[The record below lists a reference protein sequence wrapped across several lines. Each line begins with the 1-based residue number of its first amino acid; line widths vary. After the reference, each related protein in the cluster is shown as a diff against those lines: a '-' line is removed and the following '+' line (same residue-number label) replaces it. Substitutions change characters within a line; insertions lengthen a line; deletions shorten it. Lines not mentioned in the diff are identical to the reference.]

1 MKIQYKKILKP
12 LIKLHF
18 LKNQYYKYLKDSDW
32 LNTITVQLK
41 QSLKIIYLYD
51 KKKKKIL
58 FLGFPFNKLIH
69 NQVNHCF
76 SSKINYLKTNLKKK
90 KFDLI
95 VFYKTSEKDL
105 VLLET
110 LQKRNIPVI
119 IFGDSGEKGY
129 NLNTLTRK
137 KSIKNFNFF
146 VIFSVLTKYLK

>member
-1 MKIQYKKILKP
+1 MI
-12 LIKLHF
+12 
-18 LKNQYYKYLKDSDW
+18 
-32 LNTITVQLK
+32 
-41 QSLKIIYLYD
+41 